1 MPQRESLLPQ
11 FKLLSRR
18 SALGLCFAV
27 GSAVLQLS
35 LGARYLSVTVIALL
49 FLFIGTISFSLPA
62 KWKTPALVLSLLCAA
77 FISFWMSQACQS
89 ARLSYLSAD
98 KLLLGILLC
107 AIILLFFLLLTAR
120 PFAGVCIGMVLIM
133 LLATLNFYVFKFR
146 GTELMPSDLLSF
158 ATARDVMGDYDFTP
172 NLNLVRAWLAVLMFL
187 FALSALH
194 LEKLPRLR
202 LTLVSVP
209 LLAVMIVSLLFGAR
223 SCEPYFFS
231 RQGTY
236 MNGFLLNFSLSF
248 QQSFVSKPDAYDP
261 ARLRELSA
269 ETEDEDEDA
278 ASAHPTIIAIMNE
291 SFADLSFIGSNLRTD
306 EEFMPF
312 IRSLKENTIK
322 GYACSS
328 VFGGNTAN
336 SEFEFLTGHSMAFLP
351 SGSIPYQQYLSD
363 GCYSMVSAL
372 KQQGYACVAMTPWVP
387 TGWNLRQAYKDM
399 GFDETH
405 FIDDFGD
412 ISLVR
417 DRPSDRGMYEY
428 LIRRYEQ
435 RDKDSPLF
443 LFGVTM
449 QNHSSYT
456 YDNAL
461 YPSVIHLKD
470 SPQSFPEVEQY
481 LTLIHESDAAL
492 ADLVAY
498 FSGVDEEV
506 VIVFFGDHLPFLP
519 TAFYQMLHDAP
530 TDSLDEM
537 EKERA
542 VPYLIWTNY
551 DSPAQTPPLT
561 SLNYL
566 SNYVYEAA
574 GLPLPAY
581 NQLLRR
587 FQQTAPVVN
596 SLGYYSP
603 SAGRFLPLE
612 EAQREEAET
621 LSLYRQLEY
630 NALFDAKNRLPIFE
644 TRSSK

>member
-27 GSAVLQLS
+27 GSAVVQLS
-35 LGARYLSVTVIALL
+35 LGARFAAVAAIALL
-49 FLFIGTISFSLPA
+49 FLFLGTISFSLPA
-62 KWKTPALVLSLLCAA
+62 KLQTPALVLALLSGS
-77 FISFWMSQACQS
+77 FISFWMSQACQG
-89 ARLSYLSAD
+89 ARLSYVPAD
-98 KLLLGILLC
+98 KTLLGILIC
-107 AIILLFFLLLTAR
+107 AVILLFFLLLTAH
-120 PFAGVCIGMVLIM
+120 PLAGIGIGMVLIM

-146 GTELMPSDLLSF
+146 GMELMPSDLLSF
-158 ATARDVMGDYDFTP
+158 TTATTVVGDYDFTP

-187 FALSALH
+187 FGLSALH
-194 LEKLPRLR
+194 LKKLPRVR
-202 LTLVSVP
+202 LSLTSAP
-209 LLAVMIVSLLFGAR
+209 LLAVMVVSLLFGMR
-223 SCEPYFFS
+223 SCEPNFFR

-236 MNGFLLNFSLSF
+236 MNGFLLNFALSF
-248 QQSFVSKPDAYDP
+248 QQSFVSRPKDYDP
-261 ARLRELSA
+261 ARLKALTA
-269 ETEDEDEDA
+269 ETEPGE
-278 ASAHPTIIAIMNE
+278 ASSSSPAIIVIMNE
-291 SFADLSFIGSNLRTD
+291 SFADLSFIGSSFHTD
-306 EEFMPF
+306 KEVMPF
-312 IRSLKENTIK
+312 IRSLRENTIK

-351 SGSIPYQQYLSD
+351 SGSVPYQQYLSD
-363 GCYSMVSAL
+363 GCYSMVSVL
-372 KQQGYACVAMTPWVP
+372 KKRGYTCVAMTPWIP
-387 TGWNLRQAYKDM
+387 TGWNLQQAYEDM

-405 FIDDFGD
+405 FVDDFGD
-412 ISLVR
+412 IALVR
-417 DRPSDRGMYEY
+417 DRPGDRGMYEY
-428 LIRRYEQ
+428 LIRCYEE
-435 RDKDSPLF
+435 RDKNSPLF

-456 YDNAL
+456 YDSAL

-470 SPQSFPEVEQY
+470 SAQSFPEVEQY

-492 ADLVAY
+492 AEMVRY
-498 FSGVDEEV
+498 FSGVEEDV
-506 VIVFFGDHLPFLP
+506 VLVFFGDHLPFLP

-530 TDSLDEM
+530 ADSLDEM

-542 VPYLIWTNY
+542 VPFLIWTNY

-574 GLPLPAY
+574 RMPLPAY

-587 FQQTAPVVN
+587 FQQTVPVVN

-603 SAGRFLPLE
+603 HVGRFLALD
-612 EAQREEAET
+612 EAEGEEAEA

-630 NALFDAKNRLPIFE
+630 NALFDAKNRLPIFS
-644 TRSSK
+644 TDTGR